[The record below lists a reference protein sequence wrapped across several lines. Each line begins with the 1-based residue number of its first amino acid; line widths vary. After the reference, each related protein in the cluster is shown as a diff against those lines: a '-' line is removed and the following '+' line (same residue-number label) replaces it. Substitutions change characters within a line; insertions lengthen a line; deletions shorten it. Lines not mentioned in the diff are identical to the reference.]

1 MSSSVSVISTSY
13 LLFRRMKT
21 LYHLLTEN
29 CLIFRFFLGN
39 SWIFHVFSSQFNNHY
54 VKHRKKTK
62 FIYVEGNF
70 KVGSLFLSFIQFSSL
85 TCLWNVK
92 FTSKS
97 EWGTRWYACSSHVS
111 KPSKITSI
119 LDIVFG
125 QVFKVIS
132 RAVFVRSLIDFGH
145 FYWWFIFFKAF
156 FIDTLLLTIIII
168 LALGP
173 TSIGTMMALQW
184 VLERWFFWFLSW
196 KDKKMSEIF
205 EFTIFQFCV
214 TIFFTFVQFQT
225 HCFHDCLN
233 WTLCSLEG

>member
-1 MSSSVSVISTSY
+1 M
-13 LLFRRMKT
+13 
-21 LYHLLTEN
+21 
-29 CLIFRFFLGN
+29 
-39 SWIFHVFSSQFNNHY
+39 
-54 VKHRKKTK
+54 
-62 FIYVEGNF
+62 EGNF

-92 FTSKS
+92 FTSKC

-184 VLERWFFWFLSW
+184 VLERWFFGFLSW
-196 KDKKMSEIF
+196 KDKKNVWNF
-205 EFTIFQFCV
+205 WVYHFPVLCNHFFHFCSV
-214 TIFFTFVQFQT
+214 PNPLFLWLPE
-225 HCFHDCLN
+225 LN
-233 WTLCSLEG
+233 TMLARRIREVLNLDR